1 MLFRSNVP
9 VDEFLALHGGIDGI
23 ANLDTL
29 TLTFVGTELTGNEK
43 IYTITPESAFIDE
56 IQITGNEAIFKMRN
70 NGCYYHY
77 DLNRHQ
83 IKELLQVAKNKQ
95 TFGKW
100 YNSNLRGSSV
110 AKTIFK

>member
-1 MLFRSNVP
+1 MIKRKLIF
-9 VDEFLALHGGIDGI
+9 F
-23 ANLDTL
+23 
-29 TLTFVGTELTGNEK
+29 EK